1 MDALP
6 PSPSLSILLAIRAE
20 VVRRE
25 TMEER
30 VRIMSWMIEVGSHL
44 RRLNNFN
51 SLMYFLAG
59 LSAPGVYRLK
69 QVWRRRVTCGV
80 GKDRVAGGGGV
91 MWPRSHFRRE
101 LVVRKGLG
109 GLHGYLGTWMS
120 TWMSTCNVEACRGSD
135 GAVVPQ
141 THSVFAMLARC
152 AELTRFVFDRDPRR
166 GCTDVGGDAKGPRA
180 GVQ

>member
-80 GKDRVAGGGGV
+80 GKDRVAGWGDVAALSFPAGIGGAERAWWSARIFGDMDVNLDVNLQRGGV
-91 MWPRSHFRRE
+91 PWVRRRSRSTDPFGFRYARP
-101 LVVRKGLG
+101 
-109 GLHGYLGTWMS
+109 M
-120 TWMSTCNVEACRGSD
+120 C
-135 GAVVPQ
+135 GADTVC
-141 THSVFAMLARC
+141 F
-152 AELTRFVFDRDPRR
+152 
-166 GCTDVGGDAKGPRA
+166 
-180 GVQ
+180 